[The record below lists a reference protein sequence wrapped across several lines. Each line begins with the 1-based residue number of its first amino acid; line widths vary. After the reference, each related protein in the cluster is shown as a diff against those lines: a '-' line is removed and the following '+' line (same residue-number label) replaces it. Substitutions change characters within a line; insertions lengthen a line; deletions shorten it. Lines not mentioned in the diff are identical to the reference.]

1 MMHITRQEIEEFSH
15 LYKINLMNSISGYK
29 SANLIATKST
39 DNITN
44 VAVFSSVVHYGSSP
58 AILGFVLR
66 PTTVVR
72 NTYNNI
78 KETGYYTIN
87 AINEAIIEE
96 AHHTSAKYPSEIS
109 EFDKTTLSE
118 EFKDNFHAPFV
129 AESPLQIGM
138 KFLEEHHIK
147 ANGTILVLGEVT
159 DLYFNDNMLSEDG
172 FLNLS
177 KEKVAAINGLD
188 TYMVAENYT
197 RLSYQRPKE

>member
-1 MMHITRQEIEEFSH
+1 MHITRQEIDEFSH

-29 SANLIATKST
+29 PANLIATKSN
-39 DNITN
+39 DDITN

-138 KFLEEHHIK
+138 EFLEEHHIK
-147 ANGTILVLGEVT
+147 ANGTILVLGEVA

>member
-29 SANLIATKST
+29 PANLIATKST

-78 KETGYYTIN
+78 KETRYYTIN

-96 AHHTSAKYPSEIS
+96 AHHTSAKYSSEIS

-138 KFLEEHHIK
+138 EFLEEHHIK

-159 DLYFNDNMLSEDG
+159 DLYFKDSMLSEDG
-172 FLNLS
+172 LLNLS